1 MNDMV
6 HFEISRFTLLE
17 MFFLGV
23 VLFVVLRLVRR
34 LIHRLVLP
42 GSAGLGAR
50 ALRRQLRRFWPL
62 IETIIWT
69 LFALNAIASIFQN
82 HLYYTGALMIVL
94 LVGTAGFS
102 WFVLKDWFAG
112 VILRIRDV
120 YHPNQMI
127 RIGDIRGTVRRLG
140 DLTLEIEQEDGEIAE
155 IPYSQA
161 NSQIHWKSSTER
173 SAVTAHRFEVQIA
186 RNGAP
191 LAEARDTLRAAI
203 LLSPWLPSRKIPQIH
218 LLEETP
224 EHFRFEVK
232 IAAPDRQIARA
243 VEADVRNRIK

>member
-1 MNDMV
+1 MNDMI

-17 MFFLGV
+17 MLFLGV
-23 VLFVVLRLVRR
+23 VLFVILRLVRR
-34 LIHRLVLP
+34 LINRLVLP
-42 GSAGLGAR
+42 GSSGFGTR
-50 ALRRQLRRFWPL
+50 PLRRHLRRFWPL

-69 LFALNAIASIFQN
+69 LFALNALAAVFQDR
-82 HLYYTGALMIVL
+82 LYYTGALMIVL
-94 LVGTAGFS
+94 LVATAWFS

-120 YHPNQMI
+120 YQPNQMI
-127 RIGDIRGTVRRLG
+127 KIGDIRGTVRRLG

-161 NSQIHWKSSTER
+161 NSQIHWKSTPER
-173 SAVTAHRFEVQIA
+173 SAATAYRFEVRIA
-186 RNGAP
+186 KNARP

-203 LLSPWLPSRKIPQIH
+203 LFSPWLPSRQIPQIH

-243 VEADVRNRIK
+243 VEADVRDAVK